1 MPLSD
6 LARRGEE
13 HFHRHVIPR
22 LRRAGWRPRAVAYD
36 GYGSATMVR
45 VIARVVMRP
54 PGAPAEGPLF
64 QHIPED
70 LPSIAQLREAAMASL
85 LDAQR
90 GWRSFIDIPV
100 PFIPFTVKV
109 GGRKLSAQADRGG
122 YIDVV
127 IRNPRADHP

>member
-64 QHIPED
+64 QHIPEIC
-70 LPSIAQLREAAMASL
+70 LLSPSC
-85 LDAQR
+85 
-90 GWRSFIDIPV
+90 
-100 PFIPFTVKV
+100 VK
-109 GGRKLSAQADRGG
+109 
-122 YIDVV
+122 
-127 IRNPRADHP
+127 PP